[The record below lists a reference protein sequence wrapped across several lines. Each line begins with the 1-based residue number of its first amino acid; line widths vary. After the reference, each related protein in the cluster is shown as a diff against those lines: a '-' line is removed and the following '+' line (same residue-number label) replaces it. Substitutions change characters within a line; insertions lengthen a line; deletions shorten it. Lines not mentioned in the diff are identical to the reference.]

1 MPAWRRREVRENV
14 MSEVFE
20 LEVRASRLDVNR
32 AIEAYIPLLDQAYR
46 LARAQPVTFPPG
58 YQALA
63 EISAGPALEAM
74 AMGAAPSPAIQ
85 ADAQAMTAMAVHPEK
100 FGFLV
105 REQATGA
112 LLVVVRGTLVIEEW
126 LKNFTAVPSPYEFVP
141 DLGQVH
147 LGFQVVYGSIRNSVI
162 NALQGQPPAARITL
176 VGHSLGG
183 AITTLAAPDI
193 MTNLQRPLVDVC
205 TVGAPRVGKQDFR
218 ERFNA
223 RITDCFRIT
232 NRLDIVPHLPTVAAF
247 WRHVGEEI
255 EVSGT
260 APGQI
265 AHSLDAYLDG
275 LRELQVGELG
285 PSAVSIGAAGPTSV
299 VVP

>member
-1 MPAWRRREVRENV
+1 

-20 LEVRASRLDVNR
+20 LEVRASRLEVTR
-32 AIEAYIPLLDQAYR
+32 AIEAYLPLLDQAYR
-46 LARAQPVTFPPG
+46 LARAQPIVFPPG

-63 EISAGPALEAM
+63 EITAGPALESM
-74 AMGAAPSPAIQ
+74 AMGAAPAPGVQ
-85 ADAQAMTAMAVHPEK
+85 ADAHAMTALAVHPDK

-105 REQATGA
+105 REQATGS
-112 LLVVVRGTLVIEEW
+112 LLVVIRGTLVVEEW

-141 DLGQVH
+141 DLGHVH
-147 LGFQVVYGSIRNSVI
+147 LGFQVVYASVRSSVI

-183 AITTLAAPDI
+183 AITTLAAPDLLI
-193 MTNLQRPLVDVC
+193 NLQRPLVDVC
-205 TVGAPRVGKQDFR
+205 TVGAPRVGKQNFR
-218 ERFNA
+218 ERFNE
-223 RITDCFRIT
+223 RITDCFRVT
-232 NRLDIVPHLPTVAAF
+232 NRLDIVPHLPTVAAL

-285 PSAVSIGAAGPTSV
+285 PSAVAMGAAAPMAA